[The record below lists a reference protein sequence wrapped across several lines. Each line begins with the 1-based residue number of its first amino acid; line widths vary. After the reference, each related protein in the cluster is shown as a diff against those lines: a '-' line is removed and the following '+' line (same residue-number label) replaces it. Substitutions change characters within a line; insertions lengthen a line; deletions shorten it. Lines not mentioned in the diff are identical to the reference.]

1 MPYFISMSMARKRR
15 GQCCCVSLLF
25 IIAMTST
32 PVGRSQDQPPSSPEA
47 KRIEALV
54 NKAATIVDT
63 KGKAALS
70 EFRERGI
77 R

>member
-1 MPYFISMSMARKRR
+1 MLRR
-15 GQCCCVSLLF
+15 TLLF
-25 IIAMTST
+25 VLLAMTST
-32 PVGRSQDQPPSSPEA
+32 PVAFSQDQPPSSPEA